1 MSGMIARAPSG
12 RVAEVAG
19 TIRCLRRPARGLKE
33 MKMSANK
40 RRATFALATLLA
52 VASLVTPTT
61 GAQGALDFKLKTTD
75 GGEITSEM
83 VRGDVVVLAF
93 GSSLLGPLSKQ
104 QVQGVQE
111 LAEQFGERNVR
122 VYWVTTDSDKAQSK
136 TYASDDQ
143 LRAFARKNGLKT
155 AVLRDPEGALLKQTG
170 ADQIPAVV
178 ILDRRGAVS
187 VPVVGGQDPDPKHSL
202 VESLSPRLN
211 RMLGAH

>member
-1 MSGMIARAPSG
+1 MSGMIAREHFE
-12 RVAEVAG
+12 RVG
-19 TIRCLRRPARGLKE
+19 QKE
-33 MKMSANK
+33 MKMSRNK
-40 RRATFALATLLA
+40 RRPAYALALALLLVA
-52 VASLVTPTT
+52 VSWVAPVTRAKTP
-61 GAQGALDFKLKTTD
+61 LDFKLKTTD
-75 GGEITSEM
+75 GGQITSEM

-170 ADQIPAVV
+170 ADQIPAIV

-202 VESLSPRLN
+202 
-211 RMLGAH
+211 